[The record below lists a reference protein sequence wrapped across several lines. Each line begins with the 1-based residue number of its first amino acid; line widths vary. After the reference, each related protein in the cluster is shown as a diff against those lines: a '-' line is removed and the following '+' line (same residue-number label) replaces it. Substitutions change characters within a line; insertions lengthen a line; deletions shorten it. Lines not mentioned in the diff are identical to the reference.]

1 LEKGED
7 MRGVY
12 SNGSGKKKQRLKKEI
27 ALMEKEYRA
36 TTNKRLKLDLT
47 RMISY
52 TYKELEKI

>member
-1 LEKGED
+1 

>member
-1 LEKGED
+1 MEEEY

-27 ALMEKEYRA
+27 ALMEKEHRE
-36 TTNKRLKLDLT
+36 TTNKRLKLDLA

-52 TYKELEKI
+52 TYKQLGEI